1 MRPVIAEGL
10 FSYQIGGSERVGV
23 DVATEFARRGYD
35 VVCFAFYDSDGPMRA
50 ELESKGIR
58 CVNLNYETYRGAL
71 KRPAYQMEFWRMLRR
86 ERVQALHV
94 HHATALILCAI
105 PALLAG
111 VKHIVMTEHGLHQL
125 KERPAYRRSA
135 SFYCR
140 FASDITVVEP
150 TQAQYFRTE
159 LSVPLRKIHYI
170 PNGVSTSVRTSA
182 GVANARRTLGLDDN
196 LFAFFNVGR
205 MNPVKDLGTLLTAFS
220 LLPSETRGRSRLF
233 MVGDGPDRGMLEARR
248 DSLGLHDHVK
258 FLGARNDVAN
268 LLIAADA
275 FVMSSRTEGLPM
287 ALLEAMASG
296 VPCVAT
302 EVGGI
307 PELLGDQRGL
317 LVPPGDP
324 ERLAEA
330 MTSITRS
337 ENLRAQLSSKA
348 LERVRASYALAPVVD
363 KYLRLLGLP
372 PRLV

>member
-1 MRPVIAEGL
+1 
-10 FSYQIGGSERVGV
+10 
-23 DVATEFARRGYD
+23 
-35 VVCFAFYDSDGPMRA
+35 
-50 ELESKGIR
+50 
-58 CVNLNYETYRGAL
+58 
-71 KRPAYQMEFWRMLRR
+71 
-86 ERVQALHV
+86 
-94 HHATALILCAI
+94 
-105 PALLAG
+105 
-111 VKHIVMTEHGLHQL
+111 
-125 KERPAYRRSA
+125 
-135 SFYCR
+135 
-140 FASDITVVEP
+140 
-150 TQAQYFRTE
+150 
-159 LSVPLRKIHYI
+159 
-170 PNGVSTSVRTSA
+170 
-182 GVANARRTLGLDDN
+182 
-196 LFAFFNVGR
+196 
-205 MNPVKDLGTLLTAFS
+205 
-220 LLPSETRGRSRLF
+220 
-233 MVGDGPDRGMLEARR
+233 MLEARR